1 MVHFFFFLLF
11 LAKTNSALALGLS
24 LATTTLPTQA
34 PLPHTSLSIG
44 GNELDV
50 ELATNEISREM
61 GLMNRNFLDPNKG
74 MLFVFPRA
82 KQVYFWM
89 KKTSLPLSVAYI
101 NSNGRIIEIHDLE
114 PFSEHIVFSK
124 SSSIVYALE
133 VTRNWFIDHKVLA
146 GDLVVGLPSPSLAK

>member
-1 MVHFFFFLLF
+1 MFHFFFFLFF
-11 LAKTNSALALGLS
+11 LANINGPLGLS
-24 LATTTLPTQA
+24 LAATTLPPQA
-34 PLPHTSLSIG
+34 PLPHASLSLG

-50 ELATNEISREM
+50 ELAADEASREK
-61 GLMNRNFLDPNKG
+61 GLMNRTSLDPNKG

-82 KQVYFWM
+82 KQVSFWM

-114 PFSEHIVFSK
+114 PFNEHIVFSS
-124 SSSIVYALE
+124 SSSIAYALE

-146 GDLVVGLPSPSLAK
+146 GDLVVGLPSTSLAH